1 MGRLHRA
8 LNHRAVRL
16 AGPILGLACS
26 AVFIS
31 RLDFHEVGSA
41 FGSLALVW
49 MVPVLVFG
57 CVNLWLRAVR
67 WGVLLAPA
75 APLPTA
81 QLLGVGISAALAG
94 LEPAGARRRRRQ
106 GVAGDPPARRQA
118 DRRRGGRAAGAAG
131 GRPDLR
137 RLHLGR
143 GAGRRRGRL
152 AARPSGW
159 APSPSTCR
167 PCSPSRSQAGTS
179 ARVPPSAEPTGPAWH
194 PRRLLDHA
202 VGAAHRRGPR
212 LLVRATQLSV
222 LAWAA
227 EAVSYYCLLVAF
239 GWLAPPTL
247 PFAAVGVANF
257 AFAVPGRPAGV
268 GTFHVPVSSLLVD
281 SFGAEPG
288 LAAAYAVVLHLAV
301 LAPVPIVWVLLAARR
316 RWQAV
321 TVRTVHVRSV
331 HVDAVSPNRPDSA
344 RQTAR
349 SPRASSGAR
358 RPPRTRSRATT
369 RTTTG
374 GPPSRPGRCRTG
386 PASPATTSIATTTTS
401 RCSPSLGRPAHRLSL
416 EWSRIEPRPGELSHE
431 ALDHYRRVLESLR
444 GARHRADRHA
454 PPLLQPDLAGRARR
468 LDPPRG
474 RRAVRALRQARR
486 PRVPRSG
493 PLLGHPQR
501 AGRLRLAGLDHGRLA
516 PAPARRHARRVHGP
530 AQHGAG
536 ARAGVPRHEGRAA
549 GRARSASRT
558 TGGCSTRPIRGG
570 AATA

>member
-1 MGRLHRA
+1 MGPLQRA

-49 MVPVLVFG
+49 LVPVLVFG

-75 APLPTA
+75 TPLPTA

-94 LEPAGARRRRRQ
+94 LSL
-106 GVAGDPPARRQA
+106 PAR
-118 DRRRGGRAAGAAG
+118 GGDAVKVFLAIRLPGVKLTDVAAAELLERLVDGLIFGGFISVAALAGGVGGWPLTLGLGAVAVYLPTLIAIPIASWYLGSRAAA
-131 GRPDLR
+131 D
-137 RLHLGR
+137 
-143 GAGRRRGRL
+143 
-152 AARPSGW
+152 
-159 APSPSTCR
+159 
-167 PCSPSRSQAGTS
+167 
-179 ARVPPSAEPTGPAWH
+179 EPTGPAWH

-257 AFAVPGRPAGV
+257 AFAVPGAPAGV

-301 LAPVPIVWVLLAARR
+301 LAPVPIVWVLLAAQR

-321 TVRTVHVRSV
+321 TVRSQAVAVRSV
-331 HVDAVSPNRPDSA
+331 HV
-344 RQTAR
+344 
-349 SPRASSGAR
+349 
-358 RPPRTRSRATT
+358 
-369 RTTTG
+369 
-374 GPPSRPGRCRTG
+374 
-386 PASPATTSIATTTTS
+386 
-401 RCSPSLGRPAHRLSL
+401 
-416 EWSRIEPRPGELSHE
+416 
-431 ALDHYRRVLESLR
+431 
-444 GARHRADRHA
+444 
-454 PPLLQPDLAGRARR
+454 
-468 LDPPRG
+468 
-474 RRAVRALRQARR
+474 
-486 PRVPRSG
+486 RVP
-493 PLLGHPQR
+493 
-501 AGRLRLAGLDHGRLA
+501 
-516 PAPARRHARRVHGP
+516 
-530 AQHGAG
+530 
-536 ARAGVPRHEGRAA
+536 
-549 GRARSASRT
+549 
-558 TGGCSTRPIRGG
+558 
-570 AATA
+570 